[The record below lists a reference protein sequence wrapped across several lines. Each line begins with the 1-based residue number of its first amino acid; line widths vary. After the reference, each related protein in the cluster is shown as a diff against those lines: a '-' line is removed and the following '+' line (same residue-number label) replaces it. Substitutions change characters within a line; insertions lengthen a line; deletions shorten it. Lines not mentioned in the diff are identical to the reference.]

1 MRLHDLR
8 HTFGT
13 LAVQAFPLSDVNAYM
28 GHAQIETT
36 MSYVHHVPHHDAAD
50 KLTAL
55 VAYARRPV
63 SVHLRAPGRSRC
75 DRASPPPSSRV
86 DVTNSLA
93 SGPRISSITNI
104 RPLRSGL
111 TPGPSR
117 KPRNSAAPG
126 FRKVCRSARRCFQLR
141 RRPGVERMATHGGEG
156 PGSQRIRPP
165 ASGAP
170 GGHGR
175 PPFCRS
181 AARCLPLVPA
191 SLGAATRQAGL
202 WPGIPPNLMRRPA
215 LTLRGPGDGK
225 ERASQGYIPSPW
237 RTRGHGWPL
246 SVAAPPA
253 RWRAGRPP
261 ISGSF
266 SRSSCVG
273 AAAMDLDRSVGPS
286 TSRPG
291 LEAARRLS
299 HNPRAVSKAS
309 VA

>member
-55 VAYARRPV
+55 VADARRPV

-237 RTRGHGWPL
+237 RTRATDGRFLWRPR
-246 SVAAPPA
+246 P
-253 RWRAGRPP
+253 RAGGRGDHPSWVRLAGPRVSAPRPWTL
-261 ISGSF
+261 IALSGQAPHARA
-266 SRSSCVG
+266 SRRHGGCRTILG
-273 AAAMDLDRSVGPS
+273 RCRKLQ
-286 TSRPG
+286 
-291 LEAARRLS
+291 
-299 HNPRAVSKAS
+299 
-309 VA
+309 